1 MAVPSP
7 FFVTKCQF
15 GNPVTNDYFCGI
27 KTNHMEIIQD
37 QHFEGERP
45 LYARHG
51 LRIERVTIGTGESSL
66 KEGSDIE
73 AVDCEFNGKYPF
85 WEVKGFTI
93 RNCVFREGGRAALW
107 YSEKCKMYDTLVE
120 APKMFRR
127 IKDVYVENVKFPNAQ
142 ETFWDCKDLELKN
155 VEAEKGDYIFMHC
168 SDIKIDGFKLKG
180 NYSFQ
185 YAKDV
190 VIRNADMDT
199 KDAFWEAED
208 VTVYDSRINGEYL
221 GWYSKNL
228 HLVNCKIGGTQPLCY
243 CENLVLENCVFEEDA
258 DLAFEYSDVEASI
271 IGPVPSVK
279 NPRTGRINA
288 DSYGEIILDGNIKAP
303 ADCEIRTWAEP
314 DVDLAAHSDIVEY

>member
-1 MAVPSP
+1 M
-7 FFVTKCQF
+7 
-15 GNPVTNDYFCGI
+15 DII
-27 KTNHMEIIQD
+27 KD
-37 QHFEGERP
+37 QYFEGERP
-45 LYARHG
+45 MYARHG
-51 LRIERVTIGTGESSL
+51 LRIENVTIGPGESSL
-66 KEGSDIE
+66 KEGSDLE
-73 AVDCEFNGKYPF
+73 AENCEFQGKYPF
-85 WEVKGFTI
+85 WECKNVTI
-93 RNCVFREGGRAALW
+93 KNCIFREGGRAAIW
-107 YSEKCKMYDTLVE
+107 YSKDIEMAGCLVE

-127 IKDVYVENVKFPNAQ
+127 ISGLKLENVKFPNAL
-142 ETFWDCKDLELKN
+142 ETFWDCKDIEAKDI
-155 VEAEKGDYIFMHC
+155 EAEKGDYIFMHC
-168 SDIKIDGFKLKG
+168 SDVKIDGFKLKG

-271 IGPVPSVK
+271 IGPVTSVK

-303 ADCEIRTWAEP
+303 ADCEIRTWDAP
-314 DVDLAAHSDIVEY
+314 DVDLAANPDIVEY

>member
-1 MAVPSP
+1 
-7 FFVTKCQF
+7 
-15 GNPVTNDYFCGI
+15 
-27 KTNHMEIIQD
+27 MEIIKD
-37 QHFEGERP
+37 QYLEGERP

-51 LRIERVTIGTGESSL
+51 LRIENVTIGPGESSL
-66 KEGSDIE
+66 KEGSDLE
-73 AVDCEFNGKYPF
+73 AENCEFKGKYPF
-85 WEVKGFTI
+85 WECKHVTI
-93 RNCVFREGGRAALW
+93 KNCIFREGGRAAIW
-107 YSEKCKMYDTLVE
+107 YSKDIEMAGCLVE

-127 IKDVYVENVKFPNAQ
+127 ISGLKLENVKFPNAL
-142 ETFWDCKDLELKN
+142 ETFWDCKDI
-155 VEAEKGDYIFMHC
+155 EAKDIEADKGDYIFMHC
-168 SDIKIDGFKLKG
+168 SDIKIDGFRLQG

-258 DLAFEYSDVEASI
+258 DLAFEYSDVEASL

-303 ADCEIRTWAEP
+303 ADCEIRTWDAP
-314 DVDLAAHSDIVEY
+314 DVDLAANPALWNIRFLDFARNDKVQF

>member
-1 MAVPSP
+1 
-7 FFVTKCQF
+7 
-15 GNPVTNDYFCGI
+15 
-27 KTNHMEIIQD
+27 MEIIKD
-37 QHFEGERP
+37 QYLEGERP

-51 LRIERVTIGTGESSL
+51 LRIENVTIGPGESSL
-66 KEGSDIE
+66 KEGSDLE
-73 AVDCEFNGKYPF
+73 AEDCEFKGKYPF
-85 WEVKGFTI
+85 WECKHVTI
-93 RNCVFREGGRAALW
+93 RNCIFREGGRAAIW
-107 YSEKCKMYDTLVE
+107 YSKDIEMAGCLVE

-127 IKDVYVENVKFPNAQ
+127 ISGLKLENVKFPNAL
-142 ETFWDCKDLELKN
+142 ETFWDCKDIEAKN
-155 VEAEKGDYIFMHC
+155 IEADKGDYIFMHC
-168 SDIKIDGFKLKG
+168 SDIKIDGFRLQG

-258 DLAFEYSDVEASI
+258 DLAFEYSDVEASL
-271 IGPVPSVK
+271 IGPVTSVK

-303 ADCEIRTWAEP
+303 ADCEIRTWDAP
-314 DVDLAAHSDIVEY
+314 DVDLAANPDIVEY

>member
-1 MAVPSP
+1 
-7 FFVTKCQF
+7 
-15 GNPVTNDYFCGI
+15 
-27 KTNHMEIIQD
+27 MEIIKD
-37 QHFEGERP
+37 QYLEGERP

-51 LRIERVTIGTGESSL
+51 LRIENVTIGPGESSL
-66 KEGSDIE
+66 KEGSDLE
-73 AVDCEFNGKYPF
+73 AENCEFQGKYPF
-85 WEVKGFTI
+85 WECKHVTV
-93 RNCVFREGGRAALW
+93 RNCIFREGGRAAIW
-107 YSEKCKMYDTLVE
+107 YSKDIEMADCLVE

-127 IKDVYVENVKFPNAQ
+127 ISDLKLENVKFPNAL
-142 ETFWDCKDLELKN
+142 ETFWDCKDI
-155 VEAEKGDYIFMHC
+155 EAKDIEADKGDYIFMHC
-168 SDIKIDGFKLKG
+168 SDIKIDGFRLQG

-258 DLAFEYSDVEASI
+258 DLAFEYSDVEASL
-271 IGPVPSVK
+271 IGPVTSVK

-288 DSYGEIILDGNIKAP
+288 DSYGEVVLDGNIKAP
-303 ADCEIRTWAEP
+303 ADCEIRTWDAP
-314 DVDLAAHSDIVEY
+314 DVDLAANPDIVEY

>member
-1 MAVPSP
+1 
-7 FFVTKCQF
+7 
-15 GNPVTNDYFCGI
+15 
-27 KTNHMEIIQD
+27 MEIIKD
-37 QHFEGERP
+37 QYLEGERP

-51 LRIERVTIGTGESSL
+51 LRIENVTIGPGESSL
-66 KEGSDIE
+66 KEGSDLE
-73 AVDCEFNGKYPF
+73 AEDCEFKGKYPF
-85 WEVKGFTI
+85 WECKHVTI
-93 RNCVFREGGRAALW
+93 KNCIFREGGRAAIW
-107 YSEKCKMYDTLVE
+107 YSKDIEMADCLVE

-127 IKDVYVENVKFPNAQ
+127 ISGLKLENVQFPNAL
-142 ETFWDCKDLELKN
+142 ETFWDCKDIEAKN
-155 VEAEKGDYIFMHC
+155 IEADKGDYIFMHC
-168 SDIKIDGFKLKG
+168 SDIKIDGFRLQG

-258 DLAFEYSDVEASI
+258 DLAFEYSDVEASL
-271 IGPVPSVK
+271 IGPVTSVK
-279 NPRTGRINA
+279 NPSSGRINA

-303 ADCEIRTWAEP
+303 ADCEIRTWDAP
-314 DVDLAAHSDIVEY
+314 DVDLAANTDIVEY

>member
-1 MAVPSP
+1 M
-7 FFVTKCQF
+7 
-15 GNPVTNDYFCGI
+15 DII
-27 KTNHMEIIQD
+27 KD
-37 QHFEGERP
+37 QYFEGERP
-45 LYARHG
+45 MYARHG
-51 LRIERVTIGTGESSL
+51 LRIENVTIGPGESSL
-66 KEGSDIE
+66 KEGSDLE
-73 AVDCEFNGKYPF
+73 AENCEFQGKYPF
-85 WEVKGFTI
+85 WECKNVTI
-93 RNCVFREGGRAALW
+93 KNCIFREGGRAAIW
-107 YSEKCKMYDTLVE
+107 YSKDLKMSDTLVE

-127 IKDVYVENVKFPNAQ
+127 ISDLKLENVKFPNAL
-142 ETFWDCKDLELKN
+142 ETFWDCKDIEAKN
-155 VEAEKGDYIFMHC
+155 IEADKGDYIFMHC
-168 SDIKIDGFKLKG
+168 SDIKIDGLRLQG

-258 DLAFEYSDVEASI
+258 DLAFEYSDVEASL
-271 IGPVPSVK
+271 IGPVTSVK

-303 ADCEIRTWAEP
+303 ADCEIRTWDAP
-314 DVDLAAHSDIVEY
+314 DVDLAANPDIVEY

>member
-1 MAVPSP
+1 ME
-7 FFVTKCQF
+7 
-15 GNPVTNDYFCGI
+15 YI
-27 KTNHMEIIQD
+27 KD
-37 QHFEGERP
+37 QYFEGERP

-51 LRIERVTIGTGESSL
+51 LRLENVSIGPGESSL

-73 AVDCEFNGKYPF
+73 AVNCEFNGKYPF
-85 WEVKGFTI
+85 WECKGFTI
-93 RNCVFREGGRAALW
+93 RNCVFREGARAALW
-107 YSEKCKMYDTLVE
+107 YTRGCRMYDTMVE

-127 IKDVYVENVKFPNAQ
+127 ISDLKLENVKFPNAL
-142 ETFWDCKDLELKN
+142 ETFWDCKDIEAKN
-155 VEAEKGDYIFMHC
+155 IEADKGDYIFMHC
-168 SDIKIDGFKLKG
+168 SDIKIDGFKLRG

-243 CENLVLENCVFEEDA
+243 CEGLVLENCVFEEDA

-271 IGPVPSVK
+271 IGPVTSVK

-288 DSYGEIILDGNIKAP
+288 DSYGEVILDGNIKAP
-303 ADCEIRTWAEP
+303 GDCEIRTWDAP
-314 DVDLAAHSDIVEY
+314 DVDLAANTDIVEY

>member
-1 MAVPSP
+1 
-7 FFVTKCQF
+7 
-15 GNPVTNDYFCGI
+15 
-27 KTNHMEIIQD
+27 MEIIKD
-37 QHFEGERP
+37 QYFEGERP

-51 LRIERVTIGTGESSL
+51 LRIENVTIGPGESSL
-66 KEGSDIE
+66 KEGSDLE
-73 AVDCEFNGKYPF
+73 AENCEFQGKYPF
-85 WEVKGFTI
+85 WECKNVTI
-93 RNCVFREGGRAALW
+93 RNCIFREGGRAAIW
-107 YSEKCKMYDTLVE
+107 YSKDIEMADCLVE

-127 IKDVYVENVKFPNAQ
+127 ISDLKLENVKFPNAL
-142 ETFWDCKDLELKN
+142 ETFWDCKDIEAKNLE
-155 VEAEKGDYIFMHC
+155 ADKGDYIFMHC
-168 SDIKIDGFKLKG
+168 SDIKIDGFRLQG

-258 DLAFEYSDVEASI
+258 DLAFEYSDVEASL
-271 IGPVPSVK
+271 IGPVTSVK

-303 ADCEIRTWAEP
+303 ADCEIRTWDAP
-314 DVDLAAHSDIVEY
+314 DVDLAANPDIVEY

>member
-1 MAVPSP
+1 
-7 FFVTKCQF
+7 
-15 GNPVTNDYFCGI
+15 
-27 KTNHMEIIQD
+27 MEIIKD
-37 QHFEGERP
+37 QYLEGERP

-51 LRIERVTIGTGESSL
+51 LRIENVTIGPGESSL
-66 KEGSDIE
+66 KEGSDLE
-73 AVDCEFNGKYPF
+73 AEDCEFKGKYPF
-85 WEVKGFTI
+85 WECKHVTI
-93 RNCVFREGGRAALW
+93 KNCIFREGGRAAIW
-107 YSEKCKMYDTLVE
+107 YSKDIEMADCLVE

-127 IKDVYVENVKFPNAQ
+127 ISDLKLENVKFPNAL
-142 ETFWDCKDLELKN
+142 ETFWDCKDIEAKNLE
-155 VEAEKGDYIFMHC
+155 ADKGDYIFMHG
-168 SDIKIDGFKLKG
+168 SDIKIDGFRLQG

-258 DLAFEYSDVEASI
+258 DLAFEYSDVEASL
-271 IGPVPSVK
+271 IGPVTSVK

-303 ADCEIRTWAEP
+303 ADCEIRTWDAP
-314 DVDLAAHSDIVEY
+314 DVDLAANPDIVEY

>member
-1 MAVPSP
+1 M
-7 FFVTKCQF
+7 
-15 GNPVTNDYFCGI
+15 DII
-27 KTNHMEIIQD
+27 KD
-37 QHFEGERP
+37 QYFEGERP
-45 LYARHG
+45 MYARHG
-51 LRIERVTIGTGESSL
+51 LRIENVTIGPGESSL
-66 KEGSDIE
+66 KEGSDLE
-73 AVDCEFNGKYPF
+73 AENCEFQGKYPF
-85 WEVKGFTI
+85 WECKNVTI
-93 RNCVFREGGRAALW
+93 KNCIFREGGRAAIW
-107 YSEKCKMYDTLVE
+107 YSKDIEMADCLVE

-127 IKDVYVENVKFPNAQ
+127 ISDLKLENVKFPNAL
-142 ETFWDCKDLELKN
+142 ETFWDCKDIEAKN
-155 VEAEKGDYIFMHC
+155 IEADKGDYIFMHC
-168 SDIKIDGFKLKG
+168 SDIKIDGFRLQG

-271 IGPVPSVK
+271 IGPVTSVK
-279 NPRTGRINA
+279 NPRSGRINA

-303 ADCEIRTWAEP
+303 ADCEIRTWDAP
-314 DVDLAAHSDIVEY
+314 DVDLAANPDIVEY